1 VETSKTLATKPQGC
15 RNLVRGVFTRVAV
28 MRRLG
33 RPKGNETGWGWLTK
47 KSSGERGAKGDGML
61 VELVGESVSN
71 RWGWGPDHHVGPDAH
86 DEAVEERKG
95 PCTGS

>member
-1 VETSKTLATKPQGC
+1 
-15 RNLVRGVFTRVAV
+15 